1 MAYDKIIPI
10 KHRLDHCIDYVLN
23 PEKTDLT
30 QVLDYIGN
38 PAKNTMP
45 DGVSVLQTAIHCR
58 LDTANAEMQA
68 TKSRWHKRGGVLGY
82 HLIHSYAPGEVTPE
96 QAHALGVEF
105 ANRLLQDKY
114 EAVVSTHLDHD
125 HLHCHILFNSVSFTD
140 GKKFRDNFKA
150 YYGDIRGISNE
161 VSQENNLSV
170 IDPEGSGKSYAEW
183 DANKKGKA
191 TIRSLIREDIDA
203 AIEASFT
210 YQSFL
215 AYLKKQGYEIKA
227 GANVKHTAVKPPGG
241 ARFIRLD
248 SLGDGYTEEE
258 IKNRLAM
265 VRTGAAAPTR
275 SEDSPKTPPKR
286 YTAKNRN
293 RHQQHPKPK
302 GFRRLYVYYLFFLG
316 YRKPGRKRK
325 SIPFAVRKEVTKLH
339 RYQKQFRFLQEYRID
354 DAGQLSMLGSAL
366 QADIDVMVDQ
376 RKNLYRQK
384 RQGQDVSAQIDT
396 VNQAIRQRRQKLKLC
411 EQIEA
416 DLPHIREQVRQS
428 REPEQEQRTEKQPKQ
443 TKKFSI
449 YERGN

>member
-10 KHRLDHCIDYVLN
+10 KHRLDHCVNYVLN
-23 PEKTDLT
+23 PDKTDLS

-38 PAKNTMP
+38 PDKNTLP
-45 DGVSVLQTAIHCR
+45 GGVSVLQTAIHCQ
-58 LDTANAEMQA
+58 LESANAEMQA
-68 TKSRWHKRGGVLGY
+68 TKSRWHKRGSVLGY

-96 QAHALGVEF
+96 QAHELGVEF

-114 EAVVSTHLDHD
+114 EAVVSTHLDHE
-125 HLHCHILFNSVSFTD
+125 HIHCHILFNSVSFTD

-161 VSQENNLSV
+161 ISRENNLSV
-170 IDPEGSGKSYAEW
+170 IDPENSGKSYAEW
-183 DANKKGKA
+183 DAHKKGKA
-191 TIRSLIREDIDA
+191 TIRSLVREDIDA

-227 GANVKHTAVKPPGG
+227 GSNVKHMALKPPGG
-241 ARFIRLD
+241 SRYIRLN
-248 SLGDGYTEEE
+248 SLGEGYSEDE
-258 IKNRLAM
+258 IKKRLAM
-265 VRTGAAAPTR
+265 VRTGAAVPAQTEERPKAPPR
-275 SEDSPKTPPKR
+275 R
-286 YTAKNRN
+286 YTVKNWSR
-293 RHQQHPKPK
+293 RQHRTKLK

-316 YRKPGRKRK
+316 YRTPGRKRK
-325 SIPFAVRKEVTKLH
+325 TVPFAVRKEVTKLH

-366 QADIDVMVDQ
+366 QADIDVMAGQ
-376 RKNLYRQK
+376 RKELYRQK
-384 RQGQDVSAQIDT
+384 QQGQDVTAQIEA

-411 EQIEA
+411 EQIET
-416 DLPHIREQVRQS
+416 DIPRIREQVRQS
-428 REPEQEQRTEKQPKQ
+428 REPEQQPEKQTKQ
-443 TKKFSI
+443 PKKFSI

>member
-10 KHRLDHCIDYVLN
+10 THRLDHCVNYVLN
-23 PEKTDLT
+23 PDKTDLS

-38 PAKNTMP
+38 PGKNTLP
-45 DGVSVLQTAIHCR
+45 GGVSVLQTAIHCQ
-58 LDTANAEMQA
+58 LESANAEMQA

-96 QAHALGVEF
+96 QAHKLGVEF

-114 EAVVSTHLDHD
+114 EAVVSTHLDHE
-125 HLHCHILFNSVSFTD
+125 HIHCHILFNSVSFTD

-161 VSQENNLSV
+161 ISRENNLSV

-183 DANKKGKA
+183 DAHKKGKA
-191 TIRSLIREDIDA
+191 TIRSLVREDIDA

-215 AYLKKQGYEIKA
+215 AHLKKQGYEIKA
-227 GANVKHTAVKPPGG
+227 GSNVKHTALKPPGG
-241 ARFIRLD
+241 TRYIRLN
-248 SLGDGYTEEE
+248 SLGEGYSEDE
-258 IKNRLAM
+258 IKKRLAM
-265 VRTGAAAPTR
+265 IRTGAAVPAQIEEPSKAP
-275 SEDSPKTPPKR
+275 PQR
-286 YTAKNRN
+286 YSVKNRS
-293 RHQQHPKPK
+293 HSQQRPKPK

-316 YRKPGRKRK
+316 YRTLGRKRK
-325 SIPFAVRKEVTKLH
+325 TVPFAVRKEVTKLH

-366 QADIDVMVDQ
+366 QADIDVMTDQ
-376 RKNLYRQK
+376 RKELYRQK
-384 RQGQDVSAQIDT
+384 QQGQDVTAQIEA

-411 EQIEA
+411 EQIET
-416 DLPHIREQVRQS
+416 DIPRIREQVRQS
-428 REPEQEQRTEKQPKQ
+428 REPEQQPEKQTKQ
-443 TKKFSI
+443 SKKFSI

>member
-10 KHRLDHCIDYVLN
+10 KHRLDHCVNYVLN
-23 PEKTDLT
+23 PDKADLS

-38 PAKNTMP
+38 PDKNTLLG
-45 DGVSVLQTAIHCR
+45 GVSVLQTAIHCQ
-58 LDTANAEMQA
+58 LESANAEMQA

-96 QAHALGVEF
+96 QAHELGVEF

-114 EAVVSTHLDHD
+114 EAVVSTHLDHE
-125 HLHCHILFNSVSFTD
+125 HIHCHILFNSVSFTD

-161 VSQENNLSV
+161 ISRENNLSV
-170 IDPEGSGKSYAEW
+170 IDPENSGKSYAEW
-183 DANKKGKA
+183 DAHKKGKA
-191 TIRSLIREDIDA
+191 TIRSLVREDIDA

-227 GANVKHTAVKPPGG
+227 GSNVKHTALKPPGG
-241 ARFIRLD
+241 TRYIRLN
-248 SLGDGYTEEE
+248 SLGEGYSEDE
-258 IKNRLAM
+258 IKKRLAM
-265 VRTGAAAPTR
+265 IRTGAAVPAQTEERPKAPPR
-275 SEDSPKTPPKR
+275 R
-286 YTAKNRN
+286 YTVKNWSR
-293 RHQQHPKPK
+293 RQQRPKLK

-316 YRKPGRKRK
+316 YRTPGRKRK
-325 SIPFAVRKEVTKLH
+325 TVPFAVRKEVTKLH

-366 QADIDVMVDQ
+366 QADIDVMAGQ
-376 RKNLYRQK
+376 RKELYRQK
-384 RQGQDVSAQIDT
+384 QQGQDVTAQIEA

-411 EQIEA
+411 EQIET
-416 DLPHIREQVRQS
+416 DLPRIREQVRQS
-428 REPEQEQRTEKQPKQ
+428 REPEQQPEKQTKQ
-443 TKKFSI
+443 SKKFSI

>member
-10 KHRLDHCIDYVLN
+10 KHRLDHCVNYVLN
-23 PEKTDLT
+23 PDKTDLS

-38 PAKNTMP
+38 PDKNTLP
-45 DGVSVLQTAIHCR
+45 GGVSVLQTAIHCQ
-58 LDTANAEMQA
+58 LESANAEMQA

-105 ANRLLQDKY
+105 TNRLLRDKY
-114 EAVVSTHLDHD
+114 EAVVSTHLDHE
-125 HLHCHILFNSVSFTD
+125 HIHCHILFNSVSFTD

-161 VSQENNLSV
+161 ISRENNLSV
-170 IDPEGSGKSYAEW
+170 IDPENSGKSYAEW
-183 DANKKGKA
+183 DAHKKGKA
-191 TIRSLIREDIDA
+191 TIRSLVREDIDA

-227 GANVKHTAVKPPGG
+227 GSNVKHTALKPPGG
-241 ARFIRLD
+241 TRYIRLN
-248 SLGDGYTEEE
+248 SLGEGYSEDE
-258 IKNRLAM
+258 IKKRLAM
-265 VRTGAAAPTR
+265 IRTGAAVPAQTEER
-275 SEDSPKTPPKR
+275 PKTPPRR
-286 YTAKNRN
+286 YTVKNWSR
-293 RHQQHPKPK
+293 RQPRPKPK

-316 YRKPGRKRK
+316 YRKPGQKRK
-325 SIPFAVRKEVTKLH
+325 TIPFAVRKEVTKLH

-354 DAGQLSMLGSAL
+354 DAGRLSMLGSAL
-366 QADIDVMVDQ
+366 QADIDVMADQ
-376 RKNLYRQK
+376 RKELYRLKQ
-384 RQGQDVSAQIDT
+384 QGQDVTAQLEA

-411 EQIEA
+411 EQIEM
-416 DLPHIREQVRQS
+416 DTPHIREQVRQS
-428 REPEQEQRTEKQPKQ
+428 REPEQQSEKQTKQ
-443 TKKFSI
+443 SKKFSI

>member
-10 KHRLDHCIDYVLN
+10 KHRLDHCVNYVLN
-23 PEKTDLT
+23 PDKTDIS

-38 PAKNTMP
+38 PDKNTLP
-45 DGVSVLQTAIHCR
+45 GGVSVLQTAIHCR
-58 LDTANAEMQA
+58 LESANAEMQA

-96 QAHALGVEF
+96 QAHELGVEF

-114 EAVVSTHLDHD
+114 EAVVSTHLDHE
-125 HLHCHILFNSVSFTD
+125 HIHCHILFNSVSFTD

-161 VSQENNLSV
+161 ISRENNLSV
-170 IDPEGSGKSYAEW
+170 IDPENSGKSYAEW
-183 DANKKGKA
+183 DAHKKGKA
-191 TIRSLIREDIDA
+191 TIRSLAREDIDA

-215 AYLKKQGYEIKA
+215 AHLKKQGYEIKS
-227 GANVKHTAVKPPGG
+227 GSNVKHTALKPPGG
-241 ARFIRLD
+241 TRYIRLS
-248 SLGDGYTEEE
+248 SLGEGYSEEE
-258 IKNRLAM
+258 IKKRLAM
-265 VRTGAAAPTR
+265 IRTGAAVPEKDEDIPKAPPR
-275 SEDSPKTPPKR
+275 R
-286 YTAKNRN
+286 YTVKNWSR
-293 RHQQHPKPK
+293 RQQRPKLK

-366 QADIDVMVDQ
+366 QTDIDVMADQ
-376 RKNLYRQK
+376 RKELYRQK
-384 RQGQDVSAQIDT
+384 QQGQDVTAQIEA

-411 EQIEA
+411 EQIET
-416 DLPHIREQVRQS
+416 DIPRIREQVRQS
-428 REPEQEQRTEKQPKQ
+428 REPEQQPEKQTKQ
-443 TKKFSI
+443 SKKFSI